1 MSAQSLFTNKT
12 TGNIGLRS
20 TLYSES
26 VPETLTGTDS
36 ESVATVLQI
45 TLTQGL
51 YMMECSLP
59 YELTDASTAS
69 RLRCELY
76 VNNLENETKISDNFA
91 YITSNGSNT
100 LYGTID
106 SVVYVPAG
114 ESYKIQVNLNAGSF
128 TGSITFDYDSSPAF
142 AVVTK
147 VG

>member
-51 YMMECSLP
+51 YMMECTLP

-114 ESYKIQVNLNAGSF
+114 ENYSIQVNLNAGSF
-128 TGSITFDYDSSPAF
+128 TGSITFDYDSYPAF

-147 VG
+147 IG

>member
-1 MSAQSLFTNKT
+1 MSAQSLFTNFT
-12 TGNIGLRS
+12 NGNIGLRR
-20 TLYSES
+20 TLYSDSE
-26 VPETLTGTDS
+26 PETLSGTDS

-51 YMMECSLP
+51 YMMECTLP

-69 RLRCELY
+69 RLRYELY
-76 VNNLENETKISDNFA
+76 VNSIETKISDNFA

-114 ESYKIQVNLNAGSF
+114 ESYSIQVKLNAGSF
-128 TGSITFDYDSSPAF
+128 TGSITFDYASTPAF

-147 VG
+147 IG

>member
-26 VPETLTGTDS
+26 VPETLTGTGS
-36 ESVATVLQI
+36 GETATALQI

-51 YMMECSLP
+51 YMMECTLP
-59 YELTDASTAS
+59 YELTDASTAKH
-69 RLRCELY
+69 LRCELY
-76 VNNLENETKISDNFA
+76 VNGVETKISDNFA

-114 ESYKIQVNLNAGSF
+114 ESYSIQVELNAGSF
-128 TGSITFDYDSSPAF
+128 TGSITFDYDSAPAF

-147 VG
+147 IG

>member
-26 VPETLTGTDS
+26 EPETLTGTDS

-51 YMMECSLP
+51 YMMECTLP

-69 RLRCELY
+69 RLRHELY
-76 VNNLENETKISDNFA
+76 VNNLTNETKISDNFA

-114 ESYKIQVNLNAGSF
+114 ESYSIQVKLNAGSF
-128 TGSITFDYDSSPAF
+128 TGSITFDYDSAPAF

-147 VG
+147 IG